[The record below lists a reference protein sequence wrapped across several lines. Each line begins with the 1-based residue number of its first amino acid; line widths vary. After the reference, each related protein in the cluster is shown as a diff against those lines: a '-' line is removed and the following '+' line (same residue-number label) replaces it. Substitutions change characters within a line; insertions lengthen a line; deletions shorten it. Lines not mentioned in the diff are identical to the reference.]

1 MEAPEEPLGNS
12 KIGSYR
18 KKKKSSQQIDLDMTC
33 GDHGDQQKREKV
45 ESLGKFI
52 LVKSAKNPM
61 AI

>member
-1 MEAPEEPLGNS
+1 MVIVRLAA
-12 KIGSYR
+12 IGR
-18 KKKKSSQQIDLDMTC
+18 KKKSSQQIDLDMTC

>member
-45 ESLGKFI
+45 ESLGK
-52 LVKSAKNPM
+52 
-61 AI
+61 